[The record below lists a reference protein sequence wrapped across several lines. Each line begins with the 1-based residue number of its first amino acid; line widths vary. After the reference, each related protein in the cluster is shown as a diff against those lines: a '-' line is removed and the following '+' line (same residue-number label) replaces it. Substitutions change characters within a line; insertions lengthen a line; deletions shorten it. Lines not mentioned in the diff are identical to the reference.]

1 MDEAKERVL
10 AALDERADEVINK
23 YMWAAGGA
31 AAINPFPLLD
41 LAGGSAITVKMVL
54 DLAGVYQQQI
64 DADTIVTLLGQLGK
78 NLIAMVGA
86 SAAAPALAAAIG
98 SLLKTVPGIG
108 TIAGGVDARTGAGA
122 GDALD
127 RPRVLRILPQRD
139 AAAAG
144 RPGRAGPPRMGGSD
158 AARAAPEIDSI
169 GPRAAGKG
177 STIDV
182 YGLERMKTRIAT
194 QLAAHRTPYASP
206 VLRSTTTKRRWPR
219 SASAIEQFSRLQSRE
234 ERALAA
240 ARSRSVARDGREAGG
255 GQGRD
260 RRVRRDQHRQIGA
273 DQRARG
279 EAVAEVNVRG
289 GWTKDVW
296 NVGWDGAGYC
306 VPGLADSQ
314 VVLID
319 TPGLNEVDGAQRAA
333 MAHEAAARADL
344 VLFVTDSDLN
354 EVEYSALVELA
365 ASHKPILLVLN
376 KADLYTPQ
384 ELAELM
390 SVFHGP
396 AAGRASSIRKT
407 SSRRRP
413 IRGRWNTTSN
423 RPTAARGRNGASRT
437 PDVAALRERILEV
450 LAAEGKA
457 LVALN
462 AAMYAADK
470 SDRMGALRVR
480 MRNEKATATIWS
492 FAVMKALGVAS
503 NPLAVADV
511 VGGTAVDA
519 TMVVTLGKV
528 YGIEI
533 TTANA
538 RELITSILKAAG
550 WVMLSEAAV
559 SYASSFFKAVTGG
572 WGTVLTALPQGAA
585 AGYGSYIVGQAARYY
600 FEHGAS
606 WGQQGPKRVVTRI
619 LENTDKQSV
628 LQRLKEEIKKKISL
642 NRYAG
647 K

>member
-1 MDEAKERVL
+1 MDVNVNATTVPALDADYEAAMNSVRGAIEHFRGCSPEER
-10 AALDERADEVINK
+10 AALQRD
-23 YMWAAGGA
+23 
-31 AAINPFPLLD
+31 LD
-41 LAGGSAITVKMVL
+41 
-54 DLAGVYQQQI
+54 
-64 DADTIVTLLGQLGK
+64 QLH
-78 NLIAMVGA
+78 AMVEK
-86 SAAAPALAAAIG
+86 L
-98 SLLKTVPGIG
+98 
-108 TIAGGVDARTGAGA
+108 
-122 GDALD
+122 
-127 RPRVLRILPQRD
+127 
-139 AAAAG
+139 
-144 RPGRAGPPRMGGSD
+144 
-158 AARAAPEIDSI
+158 
-169 GPRAAGKG
+169 AAGKIEIVVFG
-177 STIDV
+177 EIST
-182 YGLERMKTRIAT
+182 GK
-194 QLAAHRTPYASP
+194 
-206 VLRSTTTKRRWPR
+206 
-219 SASAIEQFSRLQSRE
+219 SALIN
-234 ERALAA
+234 AL
-240 ARSRSVARDGREAGG
+240 V
-255 GQGRD
+255 
-260 RRVRRDQHRQIGA
+260 
-273 DQRARG
+273 G

-296 NVGWDGAGYC
+296 NVGWKGAGYC

-319 TPGLNEVDGAQRAA
+319 TPGLNEVDGAQRAT

-344 VLFVTDSDLN
+344 VLFVVDSDLN
-354 EVEYSALVELA
+354 EVEYTALVELA
-365 ASHKPILLVLN
+365 ASHKPIILILN
-376 KADLYTPQ
+376 KVDLYPPQ
-384 ELAELM
+384 ELADLM
-390 SVFHGP
+390 SLLTGP
-396 AAGRASSIRKT
+396 RLAGIVDPENVVPVKADPRQVEYYVESADGRTRQEWRK
-407 SSRRRP
+407 P
-413 IRGRWNTTSN
+413 K
-423 RPTAARGRNGASRT
+423 
-437 PDVAALRERILEV
+437 PDVEALRERILEL
-450 LAAEGKA
+450 LAVEGKA

-470 SDRMGALRVR
+470 SDRMGAMRVR

-492 FAVMKALGVAS
+492 FAVLKSLGVAS

-511 VGGTAVDA
+511 LGGTAVDA
-519 TMVVTLGKV
+519 VMVVTLGKV

-628 LQRLKEEIKKKISL
+628 LQRIKDEIKQKISL

>member
-1 MDEAKERVL
+1 MNASVKSMD
-10 AALDERADEVINK
+10 
-23 YMWAAGGA
+23 
-31 AAINPFPLLD
+31 
-41 LAGGSAITVKMVL
+41 
-54 DLAGVYQQQI
+54 
-64 DADTIVTLLGQLGK
+64 
-78 NLIAMVGA
+78 
-86 SAAAPALAAAIG
+86 
-98 SLLKTVPGIG
+98 
-108 TIAGGVDARTGAGA
+108 
-122 GDALD
+122 
-127 RPRVLRILPQRD
+127 
-139 AAAAG
+139 
-144 RPGRAGPPRMGGSD
+144 PP
-158 AARAAPEIDSI
+158 
-169 GPRAAGKG
+169 
-177 STIDV
+177 
-182 YGLERMKTRIAT
+182 GLEGDYE
-194 QLAAHRTPYASP
+194 AAVASI
-206 VLRSTTTKRRWPR
+206 RG
-219 SASAIEQFSRLQSRE
+219 AIEQFRGCSAE
-234 ERALAA
+234 ERASLQHDLDQLHAMA
-240 ARSRSVARDGREAGG
+240 EKLVAGKVEIVVFGEISTGKSALINAL
-255 GQGRD
+255 
-260 RRVRRDQHRQIGA
+260 V
-273 DQRARG
+273 G

-296 NVGWDGAGYC
+296 NLGWEGAGYV
-306 VPGLADSQ
+306 VPGLAESQ

-319 TPGLNEVDGAQRAA
+319 TPGLNEVDGAERAA

-365 ASHKPILLVLN
+365 ASHKPIILVLN
-376 KADLYTPQ
+376 KSDLYTPQ
-384 ELAELM
+384 ELSDLM
-390 SVFHGP
+390 SVFTGP
-396 AAGRASSIRKT
+396 RLAGIVDQENIIAAKAEPRQVEYYIESAEGRTRQEWRK
-407 SSRRRP
+407 P
-413 IRGRWNTTSN
+413 L
-423 RPTAARGRNGASRT
+423 

-470 SDRMGALRVR
+470 SDRMAALRVR
-480 MRNEKATATIWS
+480 MRNERATATIWS
-492 FAVMKALGVAS
+492 FAVMKSIGVAS

-519 TMVVTLGKV
+519 VMVVTLGKV

-538 RELITSILKAAG
+538 RDLITSILKAAG

-572 WGTVLTALPQGAA
+572 WGTLLTALPQGAA

-628 LQRLKEEIKKKISL
+628 LQRLKEEIKKKISM
-642 NRYAG
+642 NRHAG